1 MNYLL
6 RSEVEKLNLE
16 DRVVAI
22 NRVAKTVKGGRNIRF
37 SALVVV
43 GNGNGYVGIGTGK
56 ATEVPEAIRKAS
68 EDAKKHMINVPIVG
82 TTIPHRIHGEK
93 ASGKVLLMP
102 AKEGTGIIA
111 GGPVRA
117 ICELAGYK
125 DIRAKNLGSSNPK
138 NIINACLKAFAS
150 MKTVEEV
157 ARLRGKSIEE
167 FDY

>member
-16 DRVVAI
+16 DRVVSI
-22 NRVAKTVKGGRNIRF
+22 NRVAKTVKGGRNMRF
-37 SALVVV
+37 AALVVV
-43 GNGNGYVGIGTGK
+43 GDSNGVVGVGTGK

-68 EDAKKHMINVPIVG
+68 EDAKKHMIRVPLVG
-82 TTIPHRIHGEK
+82 TTVPHRVEGAKGAGH
-93 ASGKVLLMP
+93 VLLMP
-102 AKEGTGIIA
+102 AAEGTGVIA

-125 DIRAKNLGSSNPK
+125 DIRAKNLGSNNPR
-138 NIINACLKAFAS
+138 NIINACITAFAS
-150 MKTVEEV
+150 MKTVEDV
-157 ARLRGKSIEE
+157 AKLRGIPVEE

>member
-22 NRVAKTVKGGRNIRF
+22 NRVAKTVKGGRNMRF
-37 SALVVV
+37 AALVVV
-43 GNGNGYVGIGTGK
+43 GNGEGVVGVGTGK
-56 ATEVPEAIRKAS
+56 ATEVPEAIRKAT

-82 TTIPHRIHGEK
+82 TTIPHRIEGEK
-93 ASGKVLLMP
+93 GAGHVLLMP
-102 AKEGTGIIA
+102 AAEGTGVIA

-125 DIRAKNLGSSNPK
+125 DIRAKNLGSNNPR
-138 NIINACLKAFAS
+138 NIINACLDAFGN

-157 ARLRGKSIEE
+157 AKLRGIAVEE

>member
-1 MNYLL
+1 MYLL
-6 RSEVEKLNLE
+6 KQDVDKLNLE

-22 NRVAKTVKGGRNIRF
+22 NRVAKTVKGGRNMRF

-43 GNGNGYVGIGTGK
+43 GDQNGHVGIGTGK
-56 ATEVPEAIRKAS
+56 ATEVPEAIRKGA
-68 EDAKKHMINVPIVG
+68 EDARKHMITVPMVG
-82 TTIPHRIHGEK
+82 TTVPHRVNGHKG
-93 ASGKVLLMP
+93 AGHVLLMP
-102 AKEGTGIIA
+102 ASEGTGIIA

-125 DIRAKNLGSSNPK
+125 DIKAKNLGTSNPR
-138 NIINACLKAFAS
+138 NIINACIEAFGK

-157 ARLRGKSIEE
+157 ARLRGKSVEE

>member
-1 MNYLL
+1 MYLL
-6 RSEVEKLNLE
+6 REEVEKLNLE
-16 DRVVAI
+16 DRVVSI

-43 GNGNGYVGIGTGK
+43 GDQNGHVGVGTGK
-56 ATEVPEAIRKAS
+56 AVEVPEAIRKGA
-68 EDAKKHMINVPIVG
+68 EDARKHMVKVPMVG
-82 TTIPHRIHGEK
+82 TTIPHRIQGHKG
-93 ASGKVLLMP
+93 SGKVLLMP
-102 AKEGTGIIA
+102 ANEGTGIIA

-125 DIRAKNLGSSNPK
+125 DIRAKNLGTSNPI
-138 NIINACLKAFAS
+138 NIINACIEAFGK

-157 ARLRGKSIEE
+157 ARLRGKSVEE

>member
-68 EDAKKHMINVPIVG
+68 EDAKKHMINVPLVG
-82 TTIPHRIHGEK
+82 RTIPHRIHGHK
-93 ASGKVLLMP
+93 GSGKVLLMP
-102 AKEGTGIIA
+102 ATEGTGVIA

-125 DIRAKNLGSSNPK
+125 DIRAKNLGSSNPR
-138 NIINACLKAFAS
+138 NIINACMEAFAN

-157 ARLRGKSIEE
+157 AKLRGKSVEE

>member
-1 MNYLL
+1 
-6 RSEVEKLNLE
+6 
-16 DRVVAI
+16 
-22 NRVAKTVKGGRNIRF
+22 
-37 SALVVV
+37 
-43 GNGNGYVGIGTGK
+43 K
-56 ATEVPEAIRKAS
+56 ATE
-68 EDAKKHMINVPIVG
+68 DGKKHMVTVPIVN
-82 TTIPHRIHGEK
+82 TTVPHRILANKG
-93 ASGKVLLMP
+93 AGSVLLMP

>member
-22 NRVAKTVKGGRNIRF
+22 NRVAKTVKGGRNMRF

-43 GNGNGYVGIGTGK
+43 GNQDGFVGVGTGK

-68 EDAKKHMINVPIVG
+68 EDAKKHMIRVPLVG
-82 TTIPHRIHGEK
+82 TTIPHRINGHKG
-93 ASGKVLLMP
+93 SGHVLLMP
-102 AKEGTGIIA
+102 AIEGTGIIA

-125 DIRAKNLGSSNPK
+125 DIRAKNLGSSNPR
-138 NIINACLKAFAS
+138 NIINAVMNAFNN

-157 ARLRGKSIEE
+157 AKLRGKSVEE

>member
-22 NRVAKTVKGGRNIRF
+22 NRVAKTVKGGRNMRF
-37 SALVVV
+37 AALVVV
-43 GNGNGYVGIGTGK
+43 GDSNGVVGVGTGK
-56 ATEVPEAIRKAS
+56 ATEVPEAIRKAT
-68 EDAKKHMINVPIVG
+68 EDAKKHMIHVPLVG
-82 TTIPHRIHGEK
+82 TTIPHRVEGVKGAGH
-93 ASGKVLLMP
+93 VLLMP
-102 AKEGTGIIA
+102 AIEGTGVIA

-117 ICELAGYK
+117 ICELAGFK
-125 DIRAKNLGSSNPK
+125 DIRAKNLGSSNPR
-138 NIINACLKAFAS
+138 NIINACMEAFAN

-157 ARLRGKSIEE
+157 AKLRGKSVEE

>member
-82 TTIPHRIHGEK
+82 TTIPHRIHGSK
-93 ASGKVLLMP
+93 ASGRVLLMP

-117 ICELAGYK
+117 VCELAGYK
-125 DIRAKNLGSSNPK
+125 DIRAKNLGTSNPR
-138 NIINACLKAFAS
+138 NIINACIEAFSS

-157 ARLRGKSIEE
+157 ARLRGKSVEE

>member
-1 MNYLL
+1 MYLL
-6 RSEVEKLNLE
+6 RQEVEKLNLE

-22 NRVAKTVKGGRNIRF
+22 NRVAKTVKGGRNMKF

-43 GNGNGYVGIGTGK
+43 GDQNGHVGIGTGK
-56 ATEVPEAIRKAS
+56 ATEVPEAIRKGA
-68 EDAKKHMINVPIVG
+68 EDARKHMITVPMVG
-82 TTIPHRIHGEK
+82 TTIPHRANGHIG
-93 ASGKVLLMP
+93 AGSVLLMP

-125 DIRAKNLGSSNPK
+125 DIRAKNLGTNNPK
-138 NIINACLKAFAS
+138 NIINACIEAFS
-150 MKTVEEV
+150 TMKTVEEV

>member
-16 DRVVAI
+16 DRVVSI

-68 EDAKKHMINVPIVG
+68 EDAKKHMINVPLVG
-82 TTIPHRIHGEK
+82 TTIPHRIHGHK
-93 ASGKVLLMP
+93 GSGKVLLMP
-102 AKEGTGIIA
+102 ATEGTGVIA

-125 DIRAKNLGSSNPK
+125 DIRAKNLGSSNPR
-138 NIINACLKAFAS
+138 NIINACMEAFAN

-157 ARLRGKSIEE
+157 AKLRGKSVEE

>member
-68 EDAKKHMINVPIVG
+68 EDAKKHMINVPLVG
-82 TTIPHRIHGEK
+82 TTIPHRIHGHK
-93 ASGKVLLMP
+93 GSGKVLLMP
-102 AKEGTGIIA
+102 ATEGTGVIA

-117 ICELAGYK
+117 ICELAGFK
-125 DIRAKNLGSSNPK
+125 DIRAKNLGSSNPR
-138 NIINACLKAFAS
+138 NIINACMEAFAN

-157 ARLRGKSIEE
+157 AKLRGKSVEE

>member
-16 DRVVAI
+16 DRVVSI
-22 NRVAKTVKGGRNIRF
+22 NRVAKTVKGGRNMRF
-37 SALVVV
+37 AALVVV
-43 GNGNGYVGIGTGK
+43 GDSNGVVGVGTGK

-68 EDAKKHMINVPIVG
+68 EDAKKHMIRVPLVG
-82 TTIPHRIHGEK
+82 TTVPHRVEGVKGAGH
-93 ASGKVLLMP
+93 VLLMP
-102 AKEGTGIIA
+102 AAEGTGVIA

-125 DIRAKNLGSSNPK
+125 DIRAKNLGSSNPR
-138 NIINACLKAFAS
+138 NIINACLQAFAN
-150 MKTVEEV
+150 MKTVEGV
-157 ARLRGKSIEE
+157 AKLRGKSVEE

>member
-22 NRVAKTVKGGRNIRF
+22 NRVAKTVKGGRNMRF

-43 GNGNGYVGIGTGK
+43 GDSNGVVGVGTGK

-68 EDAKKHMINVPIVG
+68 EDAKKHMIRVPIVG
-82 TTIPHRIHGEK
+82 TTIPHRINGDKGAGH
-93 ASGKVLLMP
+93 VLLMP
-102 AKEGTGIIA
+102 ANEGTGVIA

-117 ICELAGYK
+117 ICELAGFK
-125 DIRAKNLGSSNPK
+125 DIRAKNLGSSNPR
-138 NIINACLKAFAS
+138 NIINACLDAFNNL
-150 MKTVEEV
+150 KTVEDV
-157 ARLRGKSIEE
+157 AKLRGLSVEE

>member
-22 NRVAKTVKGGRNIRF
+22 NRVAKTVKGGRNMRF
-37 SALVVV
+37 AALVVV
-43 GNGNGYVGIGTGK
+43 GDSNGVVGVGTGK

-68 EDAKKHMINVPIVG
+68 EDAKKHMIRVPLVG
-82 TTIPHRIHGEK
+82 TTIPHRIEGVRGAGH
-93 ASGKVLLMP
+93 VLLMP
-102 AKEGTGIIA
+102 AAEGTGVIA

-138 NIINACLKAFAS
+138 NIINACLAAFNN
-150 MKTVEEV
+150 MKTVEDV
-157 ARLRGKSIEE
+157 AKLRGIPVEE

>member
-1 MNYLL
+1 MYLL
-6 RSEVEKLNLE
+6 KQDVDKLNLE
-16 DRVVAI
+16 DRVVSI
-22 NRVAKTVKGGRNIRF
+22 NRVAKTVKGGRNMRF
-37 SALVVV
+37 AALVVV
-43 GNGNGYVGIGTGK
+43 GDQNGHVGVGTGK
-56 ATEVPEAIRKAS
+56 ATEVPEAIRKAT
-68 EDAKKHMINVPIVG
+68 EDGKKHMVTVPIVN
-82 TTIPHRIHGEK
+82 TTVPHRILANKG
-93 ASGKVLLMP
+93 AGSVLLMP

-125 DIRAKNLGSSNPK
+125 DIRAKNLVSSNPK

>member
-22 NRVAKTVKGGRNIRF
+22 NRVAKTVKGGRNMRF

-43 GNGNGYVGIGTGK
+43 GDSNGVVGVGTGK
-56 ATEVPEAIRKAS
+56 ATEVPEAIRKAT
-68 EDAKKHMINVPIVG
+68 EDAKKHMIHVPLVG
-82 TTIPHRIHGEK
+82 TTIPHRVEGVKGAGH
-93 ASGKVLLMP
+93 VLLMP
-102 AKEGTGIIA
+102 ALEGTGVIA

-125 DIRAKNLGSSNPK
+125 DIRAKNLGSSNPR
-138 NIINACLKAFAS
+138 NIINACLEAFS
-150 MKTVEEV
+150 NMKTVEDV
-157 ARLRGKSIEE
+157 A
-167 FDY
+167 

>member
-68 EDAKKHMINVPIVG
+68 EDAKKHMINVPVVG
-82 TTIPHRIHGEK
+82 TTVPHRIHGHK
-93 ASGKVLLMP
+93 GSGKVLLMP
-102 AKEGTGIIA
+102 ATEGTGVIA

-138 NIINACLKAFAS
+138 NIINACMEAFAN

-157 ARLRGKSIEE
+157 AKLRGKSVEE

>member
-68 EDAKKHMINVPIVG
+68 EDAKKHMINVPLVG
-82 TTIPHRIHGEK
+82 TTIPHRIHGHK
-93 ASGKVLLMP
+93 GSGKVLLMP
-102 AKEGTGIIA
+102 ATEGTGVIA

-125 DIRAKNLGSSNPK
+125 DIRAKNLGSSNPR
-138 NIINACLKAFAS
+138 NIINACMEAFAN

-157 ARLRGKSIEE
+157 AKLRGKSVEE

>member
-6 RSEVEKLNLE
+6 RSKVEKLNLE

-68 EDAKKHMINVPIVG
+68 EDAKKHMINVPLVG
-82 TTIPHRIHGEK
+82 TTIPHRIHGHK
-93 ASGKVLLMP
+93 GSGKVLLMP
-102 AKEGTGIIA
+102 ATEGTGVIA

-125 DIRAKNLGSSNPK
+125 DIRAKNLGSSNPR
-138 NIINACLKAFAS
+138 NIINACMEAFAN

-157 ARLRGKSIEE
+157 AKLRGKSVEE

>member
-22 NRVAKTVKGGRNIRF
+22 NRVAKTVKGGRNMRF
-37 SALVVV
+37 AALVVV
-43 GNGNGYVGIGTGK
+43 GDSNGHVGVGTGK

-68 EDAKKHMINVPIVG
+68 EDAKKHMIRVPLVG
-82 TTIPHRIHGEK
+82 TTVPHRVEGEK
-93 ASGKVLLMP
+93 GAGHVLLMP
-102 AKEGTGIIA
+102 AAEGTGVIA

-125 DIRAKNLGSSNPK
+125 DIRAKNLGSSNPR
-138 NIINACLKAFAS
+138 NIINACLQAFAN

-157 ARLRGKSIEE
+157 ARLRGKSVEE

>member
-68 EDAKKHMINVPIVG
+68 EDAKKHMINVPLVG
-82 TTIPHRIHGEK
+82 TTIPHRIHGHK
-93 ASGKVLLMP
+93 GSGKVLLMP
-102 AKEGTGIIA
+102 ANEGTGVIA

-117 ICELAGYK
+117 ICELAGFK
-125 DIRAKNLGSSNPK
+125 DIRAKNLGSSNPR
-138 NIINACLKAFAS
+138 NIINACMEAFAN

-157 ARLRGKSIEE
+157 AKLRGKSVEE

>member
-68 EDAKKHMINVPIVG
+68 EDAKKHMINVPLVG
-82 TTIPHRIHGEK
+82 TTIPHRIHGHK

-102 AKEGTGIIA
+102 ATEGTGVIA

-125 DIRAKNLGSSNPK
+125 DIRAKNLGSSNPR
-138 NIINACLKAFAS
+138 NIINACMEAFAN

-157 ARLRGKSIEE
+157 AKLRGKSVEE

>member
-68 EDAKKHMINVPIVG
+68 EDAKKHMINVPIAVSY
-82 TTIPHRIHGEK
+82 TH
-93 ASGKVLLMP
+93 L
-102 AKEGTGIIA
+102 
-111 GGPVRA
+111 RA
-117 ICELAGYK
+117 HE
-125 DIRAKNLGSSNPK
+125 
-138 NIINACLKAFAS
+138 
-150 MKTVEEV
+150 T
-157 ARLRGKSIEE
+157 
-167 FDY
+167 

>member
-16 DRVVAI
+16 DRVVSI
-22 NRVAKTVKGGRNIRF
+22 NRVAKTVKGGRNMRF
-37 SALVVV
+37 AALVVV
-43 GNGNGYVGIGTGK
+43 GDSNGVVGVGTGK

-68 EDAKKHMINVPIVG
+68 EDAKKHMIRVPLVG
-82 TTIPHRIHGEK
+82 TTTPHRIEGVKGAGH
-93 ASGKVLLMP
+93 VLLMP
-102 AKEGTGIIA
+102 AKEGTGVIA

-125 DIRAKNLGSSNPK
+125 DIRAKNLGSNNPR
-138 NIINACLKAFAS
+138 NIINACLDAFAK
-150 MKTVEEV
+150 MKTVEDV
-157 ARLRGKSIEE
+157 AKLRGIPVEE

>member
-68 EDAKKHMINVPIVG
+68 EDAKKHMINVPLVG
-82 TTIPHRIHGEK
+82 TTIPHRIQGHKG
-93 ASGKVLLMP
+93 SCKVLLKP
-102 AKEGTGIIA
+102 ANEGTGVIA

-117 ICELAGYK
+117 ICELAGFK
-125 DIRAKNLGSSNPK
+125 DIRAKNLGSSNPR
-138 NIINACLKAFAS
+138 NIINACMEAFAN

-157 ARLRGKSIEE
+157 AKLRGKSVEE

>member
-82 TTIPHRIHGEK
+82 TTIPHRIHGSK
-93 ASGKVLLMP
+93 ASGRVLLMP

-117 ICELAGYK
+117 VCELAGYK
-125 DIRAKNLGSSNPK
+125 DIKAKNLGTSNPR
-138 NIINACLKAFAS
+138 NIINACIKAFYN

-157 ARLRGKSIEE
+157 ARLRGIAVEE
-167 FDY
+167 LDY

>member
-43 GNGNGYVGIGTGK
+43 GNGNCYVGIGTGK

-125 DIRAKNLGSSNPK
+125 DIRAKNLGSSNPR
-138 NIINACLKAFAS
+138 NIINACIEGLAS

-157 ARLRGKSIEE
+157 ARLRGKSVEE

>member
-68 EDAKKHMINVPIVG
+68 EDAKKHMINVPLVG
-82 TTIPHRIHGEK
+82 TTIPHRIHGHK
-93 ASGKVLLMP
+93 GSGKVLLMP
-102 AKEGTGIIA
+102 ATEGTGVIA

-125 DIRAKNLGSSNPK
+125 DIRAKNLGSSNPR
-138 NIINACLKAFAS
+138 NIINACMEAFAN
-150 MKTVEEV
+150 MKTVDEV
-157 ARLRGKSIEE
+157 AKLRGKSVEE